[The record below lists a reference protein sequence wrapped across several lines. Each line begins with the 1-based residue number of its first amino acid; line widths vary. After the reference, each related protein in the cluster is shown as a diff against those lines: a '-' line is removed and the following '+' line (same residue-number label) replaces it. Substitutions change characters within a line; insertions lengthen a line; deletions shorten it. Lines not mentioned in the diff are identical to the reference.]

1 MQIPLSFKRMF
12 LAPGKTFAVP
22 TVAGAR
28 VRVVDGLVWATTS
41 SSREDIWL
49 KAGDE
54 HTVQSPGLTVVES
67 VARSTIELIPPAP
80 PDPAATAIIASAT
93 RGHIMNRYEIKT
105 PRAALNIAAIAMTA
119 ITIGLLVV
127 LPAKMASDG
136 HEVVPRA
143 TSSVLAATPAERAV
157 APSIPVG
164 QTITQASSG
173 VAPPTRVQ

>member
-1 MQIPLSFKRMF
+1 MF

-80 PDPAATAIIASAT
+80 PDPAATAISASAT
-93 RGHIMNRYEIKT
+93 RGHIMNRYEIT
-105 PRAALNIAAIAMTA
+105 IPRAVCNIAAIAMTA

-127 LPAKMASDG
+127 LPAKLGSDTQEARSRLASN
-136 HEVVPRA
+136 VVA
-143 TSSVLAATPAERAV
+143 TMPSPVER
-157 APSIPVG
+157 
-164 QTITQASSG
+164 
-173 VAPPTRVQ
+173 